1 MAGLSP
7 DFPGSS
13 DPLEMSRATLYLPT
27 RRACRL
33 ARDVFLNTP
42 DGNAAILPRIV
53 ALGDLDEDE
62 IIFAEAATGALAEDA
77 LESRRQSVRWSDGLC
92 WRNLLR
98 TGPTVFAPEKAHR

>member
-1 MAGLSP
+1 MARLSP
-7 DFPGSS
+7 DFQP
-13 DPLEMSRATLYLPT
+13 PQIRSRYRARRCYLPT

-62 IIFAEAATGALAEDA
+62 IIFAEAATGELAEDA
-77 LESRRQSVRWSDGLC
+77 LAIAPAVGPLERRLMLAQLIAKWADRVRS
-92 WRNLLR
+92 
-98 TGPTVFAPEKAHR
+98 EKAHR